1 MLGCPDTRAATTKK
15 RSKSVFI
22 ANSKFATPSH
32 FCRWSSL
39 SSSSSSSPFSVVDT
53 LFAPL
58 FLWRVIHSVLS
69 FYFVSTILFVS
80 ASMSDRWLLE
90 QQATTI
96 LPCKVGELLLRG
108 SCTSGVLVDLTCFR
122 DLWGGS
128 RTLRKAEKLLKK
140 IAEEEE
146 EEKEEQ
152 E

>member
-1 MLGCPDTRAATTKK
+1 MP
-15 RSKSVFI
+15 
-22 ANSKFATPSH
+22 N
-32 FCRWSSL
+32 
-39 SSSSSSSPFSVVDT
+39 
-53 LFAPL
+53 
-58 FLWRVIHSVLS
+58 
-69 FYFVSTILFVS
+69 
-80 ASMSDRWLLE
+80 RWLLE

-96 LPCKVGELLLRG
+96 LPCEVGEFLLRG

-122 DLWGGS
+122 GLRGDS